1 MAKILIYAKRLRR
14 RRPDEKKYFLKK
26 FRKDSL
32 RKKTAQM
39 ALTFD
44 SSFTR
49 NDSGFKAA
57 LFHNGGGG
65 LLGLVA

>member
-1 MAKILIYAKRLRR
+1 MR
-14 RRPDEKKYFLKK
+14 KY
-26 FRKDSL
+26 SL

-49 NDSGFKAA
+49 NDSRFKAA

>member
-1 MAKILIYAKRLRR
+1 LKIF
-14 RRPDEKKYFLKK
+14 PKKSENI
-26 FRKDSL
+26 SL

-39 ALTFD
+39 AFTFV

-57 LFHNGGGG
+57 LFYNGGRG